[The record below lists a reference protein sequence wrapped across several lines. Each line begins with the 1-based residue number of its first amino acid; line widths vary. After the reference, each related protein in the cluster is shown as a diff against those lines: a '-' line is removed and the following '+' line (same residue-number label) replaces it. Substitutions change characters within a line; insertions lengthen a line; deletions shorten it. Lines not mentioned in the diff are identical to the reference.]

1 MQILCSLNHHAH
13 LEGASLGM
21 SRLEAESI
29 VNLRLLQRSTETE
42 AAARAVLLECAAQFS
57 PRIEFLAFP
66 NAASCVLDIAG
77 TERLFGPPESLVQRL
92 RTSLAAAGLRA
103 SIAVSTNFHTA
114 RLKMCIRDSLG
125 IA

>member
-1 MQILCSLNHHAH
+1 MCIRDRSLLRLRPELESLPVAVLDGRPPTQILYSLNHHAH

-21 SRLEAESI
+21 SRLEAEAI

-57 PRIEFLAFP
+57 PRIEFLALP

-77 TERLFGPPESLVQRL
+77 TCLLY
-92 RTSLAAAGLRA
+92 TSRC
-103 SIAVSTNFHTA
+103 V
-114 RLKMCIRDSLG
+114 
-125 IA
+125 